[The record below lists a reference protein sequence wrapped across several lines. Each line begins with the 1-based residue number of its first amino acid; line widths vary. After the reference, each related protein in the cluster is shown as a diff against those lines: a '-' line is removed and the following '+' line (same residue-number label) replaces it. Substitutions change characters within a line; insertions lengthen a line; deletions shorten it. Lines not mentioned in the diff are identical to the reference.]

1 MFFVYLMKGFSFI
14 LIMNVDKD
22 DIFLDKSLIILFK

>member
-22 DIFLDKSLIILFK
+22 DILLDKSLIILFK